1 VTPVASAR
9 PAVQVPDLQQA
20 VADILEHDAQRTAYI
35 EALEQHGERAARE
48 LEHERQEA
56 GKLRARV
63 GELEAQPE
71 VAEAVRRLDA
81 IHGGEPEGAHSEA
94 DEILLACVPL
104 EVREAHQRLVE
115 RAAWWACA

>member
-1 VTPVASAR
+1 VSPVASAR

-35 EALEQHGERAARE
+35 DALVQHGERAARE

-63 GELEAQPE
+63 AELEALTRESVAHYDGMELEDEDCTLWRERVALGLDGATGHRDVNAE
-71 VAEAVRRLDA
+71 VA
-81 IHGGEPEGAHSEA
+81 GG
-94 DEILLACVPL
+94 
-104 EVREAHQRLVE
+104 
-115 RAAWWACA
+115 